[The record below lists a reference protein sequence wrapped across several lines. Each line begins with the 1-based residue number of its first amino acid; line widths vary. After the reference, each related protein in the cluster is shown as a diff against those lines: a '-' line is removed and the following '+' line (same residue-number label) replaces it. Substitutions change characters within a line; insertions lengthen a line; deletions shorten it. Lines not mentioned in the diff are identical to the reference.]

1 MKNKIELEKHPLRR
15 LIEDPYAQE
24 LYKFFKQNGKEL
36 RFVGG
41 CVRDTLLGRPIHDV
55 DFVQMQHQKK

>member
-1 MKNKIELEKHPLRR
+1 MKNKIELEKPPLRR

-36 RFVGG
+36 R
-41 CVRDTLLGRPIHDV
+41 L
-55 DFVQMQHQKK
+55 